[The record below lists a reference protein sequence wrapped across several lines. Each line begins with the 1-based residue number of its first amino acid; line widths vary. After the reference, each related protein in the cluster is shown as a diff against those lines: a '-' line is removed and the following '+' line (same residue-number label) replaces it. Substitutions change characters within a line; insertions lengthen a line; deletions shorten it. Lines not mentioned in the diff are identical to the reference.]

1 MSKYEIHEESGETKT
16 FDDKEK
22 FEDICQL
29 LDEGGR
35 EYTTTEP
42 DGSETKADGGT
53 EIVEHAEGDAAD
65 EVETQATGDMA
76 QLAANP
82 IEWLE
87 GINSA
92 YVNTI
97 KGTPAISKRG
107 FRYIQSQ
114 FGISTESEI
123 VKVLDDPV
131 GVFVWARAELPD
143 GRYAEAHGEGYLTE
157 SRVDDNEFVR
167 YADSRAKSRAL
178 SDLTSAGA
186 LATSEMSGSDE

>member
-1 MSKYEIHEESGETKT
+1 MSRYKIIREDGVERG
-16 FDDKEK
+16 FDDKGEFK
-22 FEDICQL
+22 DMCSL
-29 LDEGGR
+29 LDDGDMSYET
-35 EYTTTEP
+35 EEP
-42 DGSETKADGGT
+42 DSRTDGGET
-53 EIVEHAEGDAAD
+53 SKGDSSEPQPD
-65 EVETQATGDMA
+65 TRETQATPDMA
-76 QLAANP
+76 ALAANP

-143 GRYAEAHGEGYLTE
+143 GKYAEAHGEGYLTE

-167 YADSRAKSRAL
+167 YADTRAKSRAL
-178 SDLTSAGA
+178 ADLTSSGA
-186 LATSEMSGSDE
+186 LATEEMKGGSE

>member
-1 MSKYEIHEESGETKT
+1 MSKYKIHQESGETKT
-16 FDDKEK
+16 FTDKEK

-29 LDEGGR
+29 LDDGGR
-35 EYTTTEP
+35 EYTTETP
-42 DGSETKADGGT
+42 DTKSDGGT
-53 EIVEHAEGDAAD
+53 QIVDHVEGDTT
-65 EVETQATGDMA
+65 ENVETPTAGDMA

-167 YADSRAKSRAL
+167 YADTRAKSRAL
-178 SDLTSAGA
+178 ADLTSSGA
-186 LATSEMSGSDE
+186 LATEEMEGGS